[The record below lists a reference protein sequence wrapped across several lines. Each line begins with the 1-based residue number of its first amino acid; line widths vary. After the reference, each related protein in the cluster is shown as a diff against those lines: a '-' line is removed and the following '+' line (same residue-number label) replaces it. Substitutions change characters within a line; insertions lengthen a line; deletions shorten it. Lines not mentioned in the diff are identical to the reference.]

1 MSDSD
6 MANLRYQL
14 SAVIKE
20 RQCTNVSTQR
30 IRKKLNNGL
39 RVKLDIHGTQLHFI
53 TKIETISKPPKL
65 CHKAIRATNT
75 PRKATKPLIRPPHP
89 TRPGFPTAAPS
100 VFRHAHS
107 AWGLSHL
114 TCTNLLLP
122 DFLAF
127 KPQCWNSKAR
137 KRAYLWTYGWACRF
151 LKIAKFLCFHNSQM
165 VKGKMILQGGCT
177 PNLQMLL
184 LQLFFSHSTRF
195 LS

>member
-1 MSDSD
+1 MLALEELERSWTTAFASSWTSTTL
-6 MANLRYQL
+6 NCISLQRLRPSLNPQS
-14 SAVIKE
+14 SAIKLLE
-20 RQCTNVSTQR
+20 QP
-30 IRKKLNNGL
+30 ILL
-39 RVKLDIHGTQLHFI
+39 
-53 TKIETISKPPKL
+53 EKPPSHSSCL
-65 CHKAIRATNT
+65 F
-75 PRKATKPLIRPPHP
+75 LIRPPHP
-89 TRPGFPTAAPS
+89 ARPGFPTAALS

-114 TCTNLLLP
+114 TCTNLLLL

-151 LKIAKFLCFHNSQM
+151 LKIATFLCFHNSQM
-165 VKGKMILQGGCT
+165 VKGKMIHQGGCT